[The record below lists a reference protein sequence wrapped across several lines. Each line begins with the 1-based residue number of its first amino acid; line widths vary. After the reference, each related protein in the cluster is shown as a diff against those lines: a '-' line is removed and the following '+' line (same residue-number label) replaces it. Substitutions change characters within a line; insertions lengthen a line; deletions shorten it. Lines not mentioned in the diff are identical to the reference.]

1 MSRERRGAM
10 GPRKRAAERGEG
22 PPRLKMSRER
32 RGAKGPRKEAAS
44 SGVGGVPNAAAAL
57 GCPWGPRPSIK
68 TRGVPSLVE
77 GRD

>member
-10 GPRKRAAERGEG
+10 GPRKRAAW
-22 PPRLKMSRER
+22 S
-32 RGAKGPRKEAAS
+32 GA
-44 SGVGGVPNAAAAL
+44 GGVPNAAAAL

>member
-32 RGAKGPRKEAAS
+32 RGAMGPRKQAAS
-44 SGVGGVPNAAAAL
+44 SGVPNAAAAL

-68 TRGVPSLVE
+68 TRGVPSLVG